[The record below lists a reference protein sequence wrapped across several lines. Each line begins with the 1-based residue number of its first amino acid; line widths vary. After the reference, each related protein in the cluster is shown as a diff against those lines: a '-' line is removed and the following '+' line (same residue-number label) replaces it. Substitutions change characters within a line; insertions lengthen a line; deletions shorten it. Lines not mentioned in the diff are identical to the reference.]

1 MPELKIHTDSRIAF
15 VDITKEVNDAVSKSK
30 TKEGLCNLFVPHT
43 TAAVIVSENWDPD
56 VITDMTMQLE
66 IFVVRLKAGLAEQA
80 RSELTQAMAKF
91 KWPPW
96 PAPITEYY
104 LGKMTLDDLLHEAA
118 SDSDLAQRRKCEA
131 YHHAVALQNA
141 LGAGGS
147 LKALDAA
154 AFAECKPELANSR
167 S

>member
-66 IFVVRLKAGLAEQA
+66 RMVPREGGYRHNEGNSQSHILSVMLSTSINVPVRG
-80 RSELTQAMAKF
+80 
-91 KWPPW
+91 
-96 PAPITEYY
+96 
-104 LGKMTLDDLLHEAA
+104 GKL
-118 SDSDLAQRRKCEA
+118 
-131 YHHAVALQNA
+131 A
-141 LGAGGS
+141 LGRWQGVMFTEFDGPRDRS
-147 LKALDAA
+147 LIVTVIG
-154 AFAECKPELANSR
+154 E
-167 S
+167 